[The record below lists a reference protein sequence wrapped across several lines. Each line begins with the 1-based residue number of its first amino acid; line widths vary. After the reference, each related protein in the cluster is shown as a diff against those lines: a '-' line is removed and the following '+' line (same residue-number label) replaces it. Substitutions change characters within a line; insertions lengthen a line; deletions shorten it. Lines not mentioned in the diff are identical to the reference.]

1 MVEDDA
7 ISSVTV
13 LGGSGMGGGVLGG
26 KSYFLAGS
34 LSGLAGKLE
43 VMGRLDAG
51 RVKKALFLASNLI
64 KGTGEFW
71 RSLVVARMCAA
82 GVVSGWMVLTTGA
95 PREYGARAV
104 VK

>member
-1 MVEDDA
+1 MPLE
-7 ISSVTV
+7 
-13 LGGSGMGGGVLGG
+13 M
-26 KSYFLAGS
+26 
-34 LSGLAGKLE
+34 SGLMVPTILT
-43 VMGRLDAG
+43 GRRDAG
-51 RVKKALFLASNLI
+51 RAKKALFLASNLI

-82 GVVSGWMVLTTGA
+82 GMVSGWMVLTTGA